1 MKNKKTDG
9 LKIITNELKIIQ
21 KTDDGIVYFVLNGK
35 FKQGRLGSY
44 LRRKRKEKKN
54 EILD

>member
-9 LKIITNELKIIQ
+9 LKIITNDLKIIQ

-35 FKQGRLGSY
+35 FRQGRLGSY
-44 LRRKRKEKKN
+44 LRQKEKERKK
-54 EILD
+54 